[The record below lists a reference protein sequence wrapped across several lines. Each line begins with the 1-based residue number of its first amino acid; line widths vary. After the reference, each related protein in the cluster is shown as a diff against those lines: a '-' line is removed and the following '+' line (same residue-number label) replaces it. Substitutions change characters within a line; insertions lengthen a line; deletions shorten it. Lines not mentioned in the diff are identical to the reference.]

1 MDVRDAGQRGGRS
14 KSSAKRAAARRNGRG
29 GGRPNK
35 AQDLLRRMRAVHER
49 IKDQCQN
56 IDPHDLWLIIERMCR
71 RPGSGR
77 RFFIRP
83 LEGGGYG
90 V

>member
-1 MDVRDAGQRGGRS
+1 MDVKAAGRRGGQR
-14 KSSAKRAAARRNGRG
+14 KSPAKRAAARRNGAR

-35 AQDLLRRMRAVHER
+35 AQALVRRMQVVHAK
-49 IKDQCQN
+49 IKDQCRS

-71 RPGSGR
+71 QPGSGR